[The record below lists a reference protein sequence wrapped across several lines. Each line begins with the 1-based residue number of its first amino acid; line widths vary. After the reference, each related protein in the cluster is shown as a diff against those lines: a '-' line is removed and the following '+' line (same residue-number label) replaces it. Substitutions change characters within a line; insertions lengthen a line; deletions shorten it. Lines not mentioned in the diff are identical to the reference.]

1 MTWLDDVVAFANS
14 ETICMGE

>member
-14 ETICMGE
+14 ETIRMGE